1 MPWEV
6 KDRMSLIKEF
16 VELATKEG
24 AKIAPLCRQFGIS
37 RKTAYK
43 WLARIEAEGLAGLEC
58 RTSRPLHSP
67 RRTDEALTE
76 AVLALRLTHPTW
88 GSRKIRAKLEE
99 RGHLELPATS
109 TITDILRRE
118 GLVIS
123 RTRTQNVAVGRFEH
137 DTPNALW
144 QMDFKGHFPTD
155 AGRCHP
161 LTVLD
166 DHSRFSLCLAAL
178 PDERRDTVQPML
190 EEVFR
195 LYGLPERMTMDNGSP
210 WGCSSPGQKHTR
222 LTVWLIRLGIRVGH
236 SRPNHPQTQGKD
248 ERFHR
253 TLNEDVVTRNH
264 FRDLLD
270 CQRSFDRWRDLYNT
284 ERPHEALGL
293 KAPASRYKPSPR
305 AFPEQ
310 LAPIEYLAGDEVRKV
325 QLKGEVHYRGREW
338 RVGKAF
344 VGLPVALRPSEE
356 DGIVEVYFCDHR
368 VAKIDLRQNTRS

>member
-43 WLARIEAEGLAGLEC
+43 WLARIEAEGLAGLES

-67 RRTDEALTE
+67 RRTDEVLTE
-76 AVLALRLTHPTW
+76 AVLALRMTHPTW

-99 RGHLELPATS
+99 QGHLELPATS

-118 GLVIS
+118 GLVIP
-123 RTRTQNVAVGRFEH
+123 RTRIQHVAVGRFEH

-270 CQRSFDRWRDLYNT
+270 CQRSFDRWREIYNT

-310 LAPIEYLAGDEVRKV
+310 LAPIEYPAGDEVRKV

>member
-43 WLARIEAEGLAGLEC
+43 WLARVEAEGLAGLES

-67 RRTDEALTE
+67 RRIDEVLTE

-118 GLVIS
+118 GLVIP
-123 RTRTQNVAVGRFEH
+123 RTRTQHVAVGRFEH

-178 PDERRDTVQPML
+178 PDERRDTVQPLL

-253 TLNEDVVTRNH
+253 TLNEDVLTRNH
-264 FRDLLD
+264 FQDLLD
-270 CQRSFDRWRDLYNT
+270 CQRSFDQWRELYNT

-293 KAPASRYKPSPR
+293 KVPASRYKPSPR

-356 DGIVEVYFCDHR
+356 DGIVEVYFCD
-368 VAKIDLRQNTRS
+368 